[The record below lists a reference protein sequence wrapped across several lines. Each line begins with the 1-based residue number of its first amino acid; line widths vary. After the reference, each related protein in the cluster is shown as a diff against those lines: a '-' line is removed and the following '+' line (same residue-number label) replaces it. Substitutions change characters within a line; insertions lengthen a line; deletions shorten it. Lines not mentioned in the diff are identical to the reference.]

1 MKERI
6 YISDLYD
13 IYESLLNDKQKE
25 YFKYYYFDNLS
36 LGEISEILKVSRNAV
51 HKNIKLVELKLNE
64 YESKLKL
71 YYKNKKINKLI
82 EKIED
87 KKLIEELEKL
97 SW

>member
-71 YYKNKKINKLI
+71 YDKNKKINKLI

-97 SW
+97 SF

>member
-51 HKNIKLVELKLNE
+51 HKNIKLVETKLNDF
-64 YESKLKL
+64 ESKLELYKKNIKL
-71 YYKNKKINKLI
+71 QKII
-82 EKIED
+82 GKIED
-87 KKLIEELEKL
+87 KNLKRELDEI

>member
-71 YYKNKKINKLI
+71 YDKNKKINKLI